1 MIHLF
6 ASFDPKAELWVGD
19 VKSTHKILPIHAEAA
34 TLDDLLA
41 KVWAMIRDLTDD
53 GLEVPQLTVV
63 VDMKDARGLLET
75 LHLQR
80 SSANAKRLDEVITEV
95 EASKVTERQMRV
107 ARAVMKKRR
116 SALRELANK

>member
-19 VKSTHKILPIHAEAA
+19 VKYDVKSTHKILPIHTEAA

-41 KVWAMIRDLTDD
+41 KVWAAIRDLTDD

-80 SSANAKRLDEVITEV
+80 SPANARDLDEATAEV
-95 EASKVTERQMRV
+95 EADKVTEFRP
-107 ARAVMKKRR
+107 
-116 SALRELANK
+116 